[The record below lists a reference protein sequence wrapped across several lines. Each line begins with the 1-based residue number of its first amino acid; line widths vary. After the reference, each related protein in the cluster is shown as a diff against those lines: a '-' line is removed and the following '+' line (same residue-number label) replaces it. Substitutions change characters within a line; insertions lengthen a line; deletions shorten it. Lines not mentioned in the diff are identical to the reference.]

1 MTESEFTYD
10 IDQHRNLV
18 AQHAE
23 GKLDLGTLESVT
35 SRVTEDKNFQPGMN
49 CLTDIR
55 QSTPT
60 ESDQSREQSENPGG
74 KAEFHKHAILAR
86 TRSQVGLAR
95 NYEARC
101 QANRLACQIVVF
113 RDEADALDWLKD

>member
-10 IDQHRNLV
+10 IDQQQNLV

-23 GKLDLGTLESVT
+23 GNLDLGTLESVT
-35 SRVTEDKNFQPGMN
+35 SRVIEDENFQPGMN

-55 QSTPT
+55 QSIPT
-60 ESDQSREQSENPGG
+60 ESSQLKAQSASPGS
-74 KAEFHKHAILAR
+74 KPEFHKHAILAR

-101 QANRLACQIVVF
+101 QANRLACEIVVF
-113 RDEADALDWLKD
+113 RDEADALDWLKG